1 MAARLKLRTSATAC
15 ARAQT
20 EGFAP
25 IPLSTRGAHAAKHIG
40 MSSATSAP
48 TRDFRGWF
56 VPNDIDG
63 FFGLF
68 VDNLCQLIVVVG
80 LCPAIA
86 GLPESLVV
94 GRILPGIALSLVAG
108 NVFYAWQARRLAQ
121 RTGKPVTALPFGVNT
136 VSLFAFIFLI
146 LGPVY
151 RETHDADLAWKVSLV
166 AGLLGGVVEIAA
178 SFFGAWVRR
187 HTPRAALLS
196 ALAGAAITFISMG
209 FIFQIFSS
217 PLIALFPA
225 LLVLIG
231 YAGRVRWPL
240 GLPTGFIAVLVGI
253 ATAWLLRAFHLASM
267 PAWPTSHLGFYP
279 PIPMIGGVFAL
290 LGNAQVWR
298 YAGVF
303 IPMAVLNV
311 VGSMQNLESAEAA
324 GDKFD
329 TRSSLLA
336 NGISAVVGVFF
347 GNPFAPTIYIGH
359 PGWKALGARVGY
371 SVMNAVAVTVICLI
385 GAIPFLTWFMPIEV
399 TLGILLWIG
408 LIITAQAFQE
418 VPKAHALAVAIG
430 FIPALAAWG
439 ERIVETALAK
449 AGNGYALRDVAA
461 AFSPDLF
468 IYGMLALAQNFLI
481 ISIFFSAILARI
493 IDRNWLAAAVW
504 CLIAAAFSACGFIHG
519 FLWDGPSFMPDL
531 TFFHSVGPGGGI
543 PNGIEFALVYVLA
556 AAILVGMHLLKPA
569 EVDH

>member
-1 MAARLKLRTSATAC
+1 MPATDTSTAPKSFLK
-15 ARAQT
+15 
-20 EGFAP
+20 
-25 IPLSTRGAHAAKHIG
+25 
-40 MSSATSAP
+40 
-48 TRDFRGWF
+48 GWF

-80 LCPAIA
+80 LCPKLA
-86 GLPESLVV
+86 GLPDALVV
-94 GRILPGIALSLVAG
+94 GRILPGIAISLVAG
-108 NVFYAWQARRLAQ
+108 NLFYAWQARRLSE

-151 RETHDADLAWKVSLV
+151 NETHDADLAWKVSLV
-166 AGLLGGVVEIAA
+166 AGFLGGVVEIAA
-178 SFFGAWVRR
+178 SFFGAWIRR

-196 ALAGAAITFISMG
+196 ALAGVGITFIAMG

-217 PLIALFPA
+217 PLVALFPA

-240 GLPTGFIAVLVGI
+240 GLPTGFIAVVVGTL
-253 ATAWLLRAFHLASM
+253 TAWLLRDLKLSPVPVWPESQLTFYCPKPAFD
-267 PAWPTSHLGFYP
+267 
-279 PIPMIGGVFAL
+279 IFAL
-290 LGNAQVWR
+290 LVDPRVWKF
-298 YAGVF
+298 AAVF

-311 VGSMQNLESAEAA
+311 IGSMQNLESAEAA

-359 PGWKALGARVGY
+359 PGWKAMGARSGY
-371 SVMNAVAVTVICLI
+371 SVLNAIAITLICLT
-385 GAIPFLTWFMPIEV
+385 GAMPFVLWFMPLEA

-418 VPKAHALAVAIG
+418 TPKAHAPAVAIG
-430 FIPALAAWG
+430 FIPSIAAWG
-439 ERIVETALAK
+439 VLMIQTTLEK
-449 AGNGYALRDVAA
+449 AAPGYSFEQASTN
-461 AFSPDLF
+461 FSPEIF
-468 IYGMLALAQNFLI
+468 FSGMLCLAQGFIL
-481 ISIFFSAILARI
+481 ISIFFSAIMARV
-493 IDRNWLAAAVW
+493 IDRQWGVAAIW
-504 CLIAAAFSACGFIHG
+504 CLVAAICSATGIIHG
-519 FLWDGPSFMPDL
+519 FVFTPDGGYAPALS
-531 TFFHSVGPGGGI
+531 FFHWTGIGGATPTGDD
-543 PNGIEFALVYVLA
+543 FAVVYA
-556 AAILVGMHLLKPA
+556 AAALLLFAMQVWKPRA
-569 EVDH
+569 MEN

>member
-1 MAARLKLRTSATAC
+1 MPSSKSFLKS
-15 ARAQT
+15 
-20 EGFAP
+20 
-25 IPLSTRGAHAAKHIG
+25 
-40 MSSATSAP
+40 
-48 TRDFRGWF
+48 WF

-80 LCPAIA
+80 LCPKLA
-86 GLPESLVV
+86 GLPDSLVV
-94 GRILPGIALSLVAG
+94 GRILPGIAVSLVAG
-108 NVFYAWQARRLAQ
+108 NLFYAWQAHRLSQ

-166 AGLLGGVVEIAA
+166 AGFLGGAVEIAT
-178 SFFGAWVRR
+178 SFFGAWIRR

-217 PLIALFPA
+217 PLIAVFPA

-231 YAGRVRWPL
+231 YAGRVRWPF
-240 GLPTGFIAVLVGI
+240 GLPTGFIAVVVGTL
-253 ATAWLLRAFHLASM
+253 TAWILRGLHMSPMPEWPLSHLA
-267 PAWPTSHLGFYP
+267 FYFP
-279 PIPMIGGVFAL
+279 VPIVGEIFSL
-290 LGNAQVWR
+290 LGDAHVWK
-298 YAGVF
+298 YAAVF

-311 VGSMQNLESAEAA
+311 IGSIQNLESAEAA

-359 PGWKALGARVGY
+359 PGWKAMGARVGY
-371 SVMNAVAVTVICLI
+371 SVLNAFAVTLICLT
-385 GAIPFLTWFMPIEV
+385 GAVPLLLWFMPLEA

-418 VPKAHALAVAIG
+418 VPKAHAPAVAIG
-430 FIPALAAWG
+430 FIPSLAAWG
-439 ERIVETALAK
+439 VLLIQTTLGK
-449 AGNGYALRDVAA
+449 AAPGYSFQQAA
-461 AFSPDLF
+461 ANFSPQLF
-468 IYGMLALAQNFLI
+468 FNGMLGLAQGFIL
-481 ISIFFSAILARI
+481 ISIFFSAILAMV
-493 IDRNWLAAAVW
+493 IDRKWLAAATW
-504 CLIAAAFSACGFIHG
+504 CFIAAVSSACGIIHG
-519 FLWDGPSFMPDL
+519 FIFTPDGGYAPSLFQW
-531 TFFHSVGPGGGI
+531 TGFGGATPSGFD
-543 PNGIEFALVYVLA
+543 FALAYAL
-556 AAILVGMHLLKPA
+556 AAILLFFMHLAQPGKI
-569 EVDH
+569 ER

>member
-1 MAARLKLRTSATAC
+1 MPADEPSASK
-15 ARAQT
+15 
-20 EGFAP
+20 
-25 IPLSTRGAHAAKHIG
+25 PLLQ
-40 MSSATSAP
+40 
-48 TRDFRGWF
+48 GWF

-80 LCPAIA
+80 LCPKLA

-94 GRILPGIALSLVAG
+94 GRILPGIAVSLVAG
-108 NVFYAWQARRLAQ
+108 NLFYAWQARRLSQ
-121 RTGKPVTALPFGVNT
+121 RTGQPVTALPFGVNT
-136 VSLFAFIFLI
+136 VSLFAFIFFI

-151 RETHDADLAWKVSLV
+151 HETKDADLAWRVSLA
-166 AGLLGGVVEIAA
+166 AGLLGGIVEIAA
-178 SFFGAWVRR
+178 SFVGGWIRR

-196 ALAGAAITFISMG
+196 ALAGVGITFISMG

-240 GLPTGFIAVLVGI
+240 GLPTGFIAVVIGT
-253 ATAWLLRAFHLASM
+253 AVAWLLRALQMSPMPEWHNDHL
-267 PAWPTSHLGFYP
+267 TFYL
-279 PIPMIGGVFAL
+279 PIPILGEIASLLIDPRVWEFAPI
-290 LGNAQVWR
+290 
-298 YAGVF
+298 F

-311 VGSMQNLESAEAA
+311 IGSMQNLESAEAA

-359 PGWKALGARVGY
+359 PGWKAMGARSGY
-371 SVMNAVAVTVICLI
+371 SVLNAVAITLICI
-385 GAIPFLTWFMPIEV
+385 TGAMPFVLWFMPIEV

-418 VPKAHALAVAIG
+418 TPKSHAPAVAIG
-430 FIPALAAWG
+430 FIPSLAAWG
-439 ERIVETALAK
+439 VLLIQTTLEK
-449 AGNGYALRDVAA
+449 AAPGYTFQQAA
-461 AFSPDLF
+461 ANFSPEIF
-468 IYGMLALAQNFLI
+468 FNGMLALGQQQGFIL
-481 ISIFFSAILARI
+481 ISILFSAIVANV
-493 IDRNWLAAAVW
+493 IDLRWRAAAIW
-504 CLIAAAFSACGFIHG
+504 CLVAAFASACGIIHG
-519 FLWDGPSFMPDL
+519 FVFTPNGDCVPSFFTWTGFSDSTPTGADF
-531 TFFHSVGPGGGI
+531 T
-543 PNGIEFALVYVLA
+543 LVYALA
-556 AAILVGMHLLKPA
+556 ALLLFAMHVFKPRAIEH
-569 EVDH
+569 

>member
-1 MAARLKLRTSATAC
+1 MEATVP
-15 ARAQT
+15 RD
-20 EGFAP
+20 GFAP
-25 IPLSTRGAHAAKHIG
+25 IPLSTGAANAAKHIG
-40 MSSATSAP
+40 MSSAASSPA
-48 TRDFRGWF
+48 RDWRGWF

-108 NVFYAWQARRLAQ
+108 NLFYAWQARRLAQ
-121 RTGKPVTALPFGVNT
+121 CTGKPVTALPFGVNT

-151 RETHDADLAWKVSLV
+151 RETHNADLAWKVSLI
-166 AGLLGGVVEIAA
+166 AGLLGGLVEIAA
-178 SFFGAWVRR
+178 SFCGAWVRR

-240 GLPTGFIAVLVGI
+240 GLPTGFIAVIVGI
-253 ATAWLLRAFHLASM
+253 IAAWLLRAFHVVPT
-267 PAWPTSHLGFYP
+267 PAWPTSSIGFYP
-279 PIPMIGGVFAL
+279 PIPIVGSMLAL
-290 LGNAQVWR
+290 LAHPAVWWR
-298 YAGVF
+298 YAAVF
-303 IPMAVLNV
+303 VPMAVLNV
-311 VGSMQNLESAEAA
+311 VGSIQNLESAEAA

-430 FIPALAAWG
+430 FIPSLAAWG
-439 ERIVETALAK
+439 ELIVETTLSK

-461 AFSPDLF
+461 GFSPDLF
-468 IYGMLALAQNFLI
+468 IYGMLALAQGFILT
-481 ISIFFSAILARI
+481 SIFFSAILARI

-504 CLIAAAFSACGFIHG
+504 CLIAAVFSSCGIIHG
-519 FLWDGPSFMPDL
+519 FLWNGPGFMPDL
-531 TFFHSVGPGGGI
+531 TLFHSTGPGAGI
-543 PNGIEFALVYVLA
+543 PSGLDFALVYILA
-556 AAILVGMHLLKPA
+556 AGVLGVLHLIKPA
-569 EVDH
+569 QVEH

>member
-1 MAARLKLRTSATAC
+1 MIALETDAKKSFLK
-15 ARAQT
+15 
-20 EGFAP
+20 
-25 IPLSTRGAHAAKHIG
+25 
-40 MSSATSAP
+40 
-48 TRDFRGWF
+48 GWF

-80 LCPAIA
+80 LCPSLA

-94 GRILPGIALSLVAG
+94 GRILPGIAISLVAG
-108 NVFYAWQARRLAQ
+108 NLFYAWQAHRLSQ
-121 RTGKPVTALPFGVNT
+121 RTGQPVTALPFGVNT

-151 RETHDADLAWKVSLV
+151 HETHDADLAWKVSLV
-166 AGLLGGVVEIAA
+166 AGFLGGVVEIAA
-178 SFFGAWVRR
+178 SFCGAWIRR

-196 ALAGAAITFISMG
+196 ALAGVGITFISMG

-217 PLIALFPA
+217 PLVALFPA

-240 GLPTGFIAVLVGI
+240 GLPTGFIAVVVGTL
-253 ATAWLLRAFHLASM
+253 TAWILRGLGMSPM
-267 PAWPTSHLGFYP
+267 PEWPASHLTFYFP
-279 PIPMIGGVFAL
+279 VPIFGDIFSLLTDKRVWAFAP
-290 LGNAQVWR
+290 
-298 YAGVF
+298 VF

-359 PGWKALGARVGY
+359 PGWKAMGARVGY
-371 SVMNAVAVTVICLI
+371 SVLNAVAITLVCLT
-385 GAIPFLTWFMPIEV
+385 GAMPFLLGFMPLEV

-418 VPKAHALAVAIG
+418 VPKAHAPAVAIG
-430 FIPALAAWG
+430 FIPSLAAWG
-439 ERIVETALAK
+439 VLLIQTALGK
-449 AGNGYALRDVAA
+449 AAPGYSFAQAA
-461 AFSPDLF
+461 ANFSPELF
-468 IYGMLALAQNFLI
+468 FNGMLSLAQGFIL
-481 ISIFFSAILARI
+481 ISIFFSAIVAKV
-493 IDRNWLAAAVW
+493 IDRDWRAAAVW
-504 CLIAAAFSACGFIHG
+504 CLISAVLSACGIIHG
-519 FLWDGPSFMPDL
+519 FVFTPDGGYAPSLFLWTGFGGATPSGFD
-531 TFFHSVGPGGGI
+531 
-543 PNGIEFALVYVLA
+543 FALVYAVASLLLFA
-556 AAILVGMHLLKPA
+556 MHFWKPRAIEL
-569 EVDH
+569 

>member
-1 MAARLKLRTSATAC
+1 
-15 ARAQT
+15 
-20 EGFAP
+20 
-25 IPLSTRGAHAAKHIG
+25 
-40 MSSATSAP
+40 MSSAAP
-48 TRDFRGWF
+48 APARNLRGWF

-86 GLPESLVV
+86 GIPESLVV

-108 NVFYAWQARRLAQ
+108 NVFYAWQAHRLAQ

-151 RETHDADLAWKVSLV
+151 RETKDFNLAWQVSLV
-166 AGLLGGVVEIAA
+166 AGFLGGVVEIVA

-240 GLPTGFIAVLVGI
+240 GLPTGFIAVVVGI
-253 ATAWLLRAFHLASM
+253 IAAWLLRAFHAVPT

-279 PIPMIGGVFAL
+279 PVPMFGGIFAL
-290 LGNAQVWR
+290 LVNERVWR

-311 VGSMQNLESAEAA
+311 VGSIQNLESAEAA

-371 SVMNAVAVTVICLI
+371 SVLNAVAVTAICLI

-430 FIPALAAWG
+430 FIPSLAAWG
-439 ERIVETALAK
+439 ELIVETTLGK
-449 AGNGYALRDVAA
+449 AGNGYALKDVAA
-461 AFSPDLF
+461 SFSPDLF
-468 IYGMLALAQNFLI
+468 IYGMLALAQGFILT
-481 ISIFFSAILARI
+481 SIFFSAILARI
-493 IDRNWLAAAVW
+493 IDRSWLAAAVW
-504 CLIAAAFSACGFIHG
+504 CLIAAAFSACGIIHG
-519 FLWDGPSFMPDL
+519 FVWNGPGLMPDL
-531 TFFHSVGPGGGI
+531 TFFHSTGLGAGI
-543 PNGIEFALVYVLA
+543 PSGLNFALIYLLTALVLA
-556 AAILVGMHLLKPA
+556 AMQVLKPGQV
-569 EVDH
+569 EH

>member
-1 MAARLKLRTSATAC
+1 MAADPAPP
-15 ARAQT
+15 T
-20 EGFAP
+20 ESFP
-25 IPLSTRGAHAAKHIG
+25 K
-40 MSSATSAP
+40 
-48 TRDFRGWF
+48 GWF

-80 LCPAIA
+80 LCPALA

-94 GRILPGIALSLVAG
+94 GRILPGIAVSLVAG
-108 NVFYAWQARRLAQ
+108 NLFYAWQAHRLSQ

-166 AGLLGGVVEIAA
+166 AGFLGGVVEIAA
-178 SFFGAWVRR
+178 SFCGAWIRR

-196 ALAGAAITFISMG
+196 TLAGAAITFISMG

-217 PLIALFPA
+217 PLVAVFPA

-240 GLPTGFIAVLVGI
+240 GLPTGFIAVAVGTL
-253 ATAWLLRAFHLASM
+253 AAWVLRGLQLSPM
-267 PAWPTSHLGFYP
+267 PQWPSSHLTFYFP
-279 PIPMIGGVFAL
+279 TPIVGGIFSL
-290 LGNAQVWR
+290 LSNGRVWS
-298 YAGVF
+298 YAAVF

-311 VGSMQNLESAEAA
+311 IGSIQNLESAEAA

-359 PGWKALGARVGY
+359 PGWKAMGARVGY
-371 SVMNAVAVTVICLI
+371 SVLNAVAITALCLT
-385 GAIPFLTWFMPIEV
+385 GAVPFLLWFMPLEV

-418 VPKAHALAVAIG
+418 VPKAHAPAVAIG
-430 FIPALAAWG
+430 FIPSLAAWG
-439 ERIVETALAK
+439 VLLIQTALGK
-449 AGNGYALRDVAA
+449 AAPGYSFQQAA
-461 AFSPDLF
+461 ASFSPQLF
-468 IYGMLALAQNFLI
+468 FTGMLSLAQGFIL
-481 ISIFFSAILARI
+481 ISIFFSAIMAKV
-493 IDRNWLAAAVW
+493 IDRKWLAAGIW
-504 CLIAAAFSACGFIHG
+504 CLIAAIASACGIIHG
-519 FLWDGPSFMPDL
+519 FVFTSDGDYAPALFQWPHFGGALPSGAD
-531 TFFHSVGPGGGI
+531 
-543 PNGIEFALVYVLA
+543 FALAYAGA
-556 AAILVGMHLLKPA
+556 ALLLFALHAFPPA
-569 EVDH
+569 EK